1 MTKMLLV
8 LLTSILASS
17 TIAAG
22 FDQRPNP
29 NKPPPEQ
36 SKADEPEQDAPTLPE
51 DMRLRMKREREE
63 LEHRKIVDSARQLFD
78 TSVELAKGYKDAKA
92 LNDDAFKRI
101 ATVEKLARRIL
112 SHVGGEVVEPKERA
126 GEAPSVPDAIDRII
140 LASENIKK
148 HFTSETRFVV
158 SAAMITDS
166 NQIIH
171 LAQYLRHGQKHTS

>member
-78 TSVELAKGYKDAKA
+78 TSVELAKGYKDAKKKDEQGGPKPA
-92 LNDDAFKRI
+92 ENKKSDTKKSDA
-101 ATVEKLARRIL
+101 
-112 SHVGGEVVEPKERA
+112 SGGTPPA
-126 GEAPSVPDAIDRII
+126 SCPTPSSCSSNGPSC
-140 LASENIKK
+140 ASPE
-148 HFTSETRFVV
+148 
-158 SAAMITDS
+158 
-166 NQIIH
+166 
-171 LAQYLRHGQKHTS
+171 